1 MVIDLFWPVV
11 VVIIIFIIIIIIIT
25 IVVVVVVVVVV
36 LVNDVVSSYV
46 DKVIT
51 TTLPSKRRTGKVECL
66 VNLSSYI
73 RRNVSYCNRLPF
85 LCVIT
90 MIFCA

>member
-11 VVIIIFIIIIIIIT
+11 VVIIIFIIIIIII
-25 IVVVVVVVVVV
+25 IIIVVVVVVV

-66 VNLSSYI
+66 VNLSSYT